1 MIYSYPNQVSAINI
15 LVDLEI
21 VVLAHYFG
29 CKPAERNIDQHHN
42 QDNNLMA
49 EQHKDLSKSA
59 IQLAVHNQV
68 AADIVV
74 AADNNAPELDIAAA
88 VDNKKLAVF
97 DKKLEVHK
105 FVVENM
111 PAVGDNNPVQYS
123 SERQDLAFLLP
134 VWFPNRIQLCR
145 RDKDHFHN

>member
-1 MIYSYPNQVSAINI
+1 
-15 LVDLEI
+15 
-21 VVLAHYFG
+21 
-29 CKPAERNIDQHHN
+29 
-42 QDNNLMA
+42 
-49 EQHKDLSKSA
+49 
-59 IQLAVHNQV
+59 
-68 AADIVV
+68 V

-123 SERQDLAFLLP
+123 SER
-134 VWFPNRIQLCR
+134 
-145 RDKDHFHN
+145 